1 MSGIVRC
8 TVRWMLLFSLAVIP
22 WAAAW
27 GGESTAHIQ
36 IKMYEMGGSQ
46 LLYEGSRQEITGDET
61 VTVRTQYRKPGGKTI
76 QSIETVYGKR
86 TLELVSHQLEDLRSG
101 LREKIVHAEGKVK
114 IEFREDA
121 KEELE
126 TEELRWERNMAVSM
140 TIVPLLRS
148 RWADVQA
155 GKEVEI
161 ELLVPSRQEA
171 ITFILKKDSAA
182 TVKGQAV
189 TVIIMEPDSFIIRL
203 LVDPLFFYMADAS
216 PHRLLQYKGRTS

>member
-8 TVRWMLLFSLAVIP
+8 TVRWMLLFSLAVMP

-27 GGESTAHIQ
+27 GGESTAQIE
-36 IKMYEMGGSQ
+36 IKMYKMGGTQ

-76 QSIETVYGKR
+76 QSIETVYKKQ
-86 TLELVSHQLEDLRSG
+86 TLALVSHQLEDLRSG

-140 TIVPLLRS
+140 T
-148 RWADVQA
+148 
-155 GKEVEI
+155 
-161 ELLVPSRQEA
+161 
-171 ITFILKKDSAA
+171 
-182 TVKGQAV
+182 
-189 TVIIMEPDSFIIRL
+189 
-203 LVDPLFFYMADAS
+203 
-216 PHRLLQYKGRTS
+216 